1 MLLLSASA
9 LPAAPAD
16 ARAAPVILEA
26 ECLHCHGE
34 AAMSGLDLRTRESA
48 LKGGSRGPAIVPGQ
62 AEESLL
68 YRVLQG
74 MREQDRELRMP
85 LGKAALGAEQ
95 IAAFESWIR
104 SGADW
109 PQRALDASEQWWAFR
124 PPALQEPDIDKPNPI
139 DGFIASKLRARNLE
153 PAPEAD
159 PRTLVRRAYF
169 DLHGLPPSPE
179 AVDAFTA
186 DPSPQNYEKLID
198 ELLASPRYGE
208 RWGRYWLDV
217 VRYADTGGFETDIY
231 FPNAWRYRDYVIRSF
246 NDDKP
251 YDRFVKEQIAGDEI
265 WPDDIEL
272 RGGYRIPEEKIEHL
286 EARLGTGMYT
296 IGPVYHEAA
305 LDGRQLR
312 YEWLTDAVDTTGE
325 AFLGLTLGCARCHD
339 HKFDP
344 LSQRDYHRMMAVF
357 ADSEP
362 KEIPVVHKMS
372 QFGFYS
378 GYPRLLKVEEYKA
391 AVKRIDAAARKRLV
405 KQVEA
410 DFSAEILAAYRTPR
424 GERTPEQREQAAK
437 VASALTEAGLK
448 ENASG
453 RTARLEYTPQERD
466 DRERLLYELGKAAL
480 AANYRMASATVLG
493 HAEVHYPVHM
503 TSRGDYR
510 AVGERVAAGFPAVF
524 TGGRE
529 QAATHEPASGP
540 FVPQRR
546 KALAEWL
553 TDPDHPLTARVMVNR
568 IWQGHFG
575 LGLVAAANDF
585 GRQSDPP
592 THPELLDWLAVRFVD
607 DGWSVKKLHRRI
619 MLSEAYRRSSLPV
632 AANAAVDAQNKL
644 LWRMNRRR
652 LDAETLR
659 DSILAAAGKLNLK
672 IGGRPVVPPLSADE
686 MQGIW
691 SPAQWP
697 VSLDPSE
704 HNRRSV
710 YLYVKRSFPYPMF
723 TTFDAPDT
731 SVSCARRNVTT
742 VAPQAL
748 TLLNGGFMREQASAL
763 AGRAEDP
770 RRLWKLA
777 LGRDPTQRES
787 ERTAGLAPEQLAL
800 LLFNLN
806 EFLYID

>member
-9 LPAAPAD
+9 LPGASADTPAT
-16 ARAAPVILEA
+16 AVLEA

-48 LKGGSRGPAIVPGQ
+48 LRGGSRGPAIVPGDAQ
-62 AEESLL
+62 ASLL
-68 YRVLQG
+68 YRMLRG

-85 LGKAALGAEQ
+85 LGKSALDAAQ
-95 IAAFESWIR
+95 IAQIESWIR
-104 SGADW
+104 SGAEW
-109 PQRALDASEQWWAFR
+109 TQRALGAGGSWWAFR
-124 PPALQEPDIDKPNPI
+124 PPAAQEPDIDKPNPI
-139 DGFIASKLRARNLE
+139 DGFIASKLRAHNLE
-153 PAPEAD
+153 TAPQAD

-186 DPSPQNYEKLID
+186 DPSPQAYEELVD

-251 YDRFVKEQIAGDEI
+251 YARFVKEQIAGDEI

-272 RGGYRIPEEKIEHL
+272 RGGYRIPEEKLEHL
-286 EARLGTGMYT
+286 EARIGTGMYT

-357 ADSEP
+357 AGSEP

-378 GYPRLLKVEEYKA
+378 GYPRLLQVEEYKA
-391 AVKRIDAAARKRLV
+391 AVKRIDAAARKRLT
-405 KQVEA
+405 KRIEA
-410 DFSAEILAAYRTPR
+410 GFSAGVLAAYRTPR
-424 GERTPEQREQAAK
+424 DERTPEQREQAAR
-437 VASALTEAGLK
+437 VEAALTEAGLK

-453 RTARLEYTPQERD
+453 RAAKIEYTPQERD

-480 AANYRMASATVLG
+480 AANYRIASATVLG
-493 HAEVHYPVHM
+493 HAEVRYPVRM
-503 TSRGDYR
+503 TARGDYR
-510 AVGERVAAGFPAVF
+510 AAGERVAAGFPAVF

-529 QAATHEPASGP
+529 QAATPEPAGGRLA
-540 FVPQRR
+540 PQRR

-553 TDPDHPLTARVMVNR
+553 ASADHPLTARVMVNR

-575 LGLVAAANDF
+575 RGLVATANDF
-585 GRQSDPP
+585 GRQADPP
-592 THPELLDWLAVRFVD
+592 THPALLDWLAVRFME

-632 AANAAVDAQNKL
+632 AANAAVDPQNRL

-659 DSILAAAGKLNLK
+659 DSVLAAAGSLNLK
-672 IGGRPVVPPLSADE
+672 MGGRAVVPPLSADE

-697 VSLDPSE
+697 VSLDPAE
-704 HNRRSV
+704 HDRRSV

-748 TLLNGGFMREQASAL
+748 TLLNGDFMRAQAGAL

-770 RRLWKLA
+770 RRLWKLT
-777 LGRDPTQRES
+777 LGRDPTPRES
-787 ERTAGLAPEQLAL
+787 ERTAGLAPEHLAL